1 MSDKVNEVYG
11 KRMKLYSLS
20 GQVAIFLITVLLC
33 LILLSTSCGVGQKE
47 GFAIYLADSGELLL
61 SENEIAAYHRD
72 NNTLELNENGI
83 KKWNSHLTY
92 QDIPKLADSLYS
104 RDFILKIG
112 RREICQGK
120 FWSNVS
126 SASYS
131 GVVILDSLV
140 KLDSS
145 QNILWIRSDYPITG
159 ETLNPT
165 ISTELSR
172 FFGQNNRLK

>member
-1 MSDKVNEVYG
+1 
-11 KRMKLYSLS
+11 MKLYSLS
-20 GQVAIFLITVLLC
+20 GQVTIFLIAVLLC
-33 LILLSTSCGVGQKE
+33 LILVATSCGAGQKE
-47 GFAIYLADSGELLL
+47 GFAIYLADSGELVL
-61 SENEIAAYHRD
+61 SENDIAAYHRD
-72 NNTLELNENGI
+72 NNTLELNGNGI
-83 KKWNSHLTY
+83 KKWNSHLTS

-112 RREICQGK
+112 GREICRGK

-126 SASYS
+126 SAGYS
-131 GVVILDSLV
+131 GVVILDSLF

-145 QNILWIRSDYPITG
+145 QNILWIRSDYPGRG

-165 ISTELSR
+165 ISSELNR